1 MQRRSL
7 MILAILMFASTFA
20 CISVYADK
28 AAAQNVLNCSSFA
41 TQEEAQAELNR
52 DPSDPNNLDA
62 DNDGIACEELSSGTG
77 TTGTSTTGTTTG
89 TTGTTTGTTTAPI
102 AESGDCRV
110 VDTFSGSGPTRTDTP
125 FFTIVG
131 PQWRVVYEAK
141 NIAPPPVGMLFAF
154 FIRNERGQALD
165 PNGVD
170 IRSDQSGIKNVNSDP
185 GQYYIQI
192 ISSQVEWSLRV
203 EDCANTTTGTTGTT
217 TSTTSTT
224 ATTADTTGATT
235 ANTTG
240 NTTAD
245 TTGATTGN
253 STSANDNVISKTI
266 PEGRELPNTGGLS
279 LLVPVVAL
287 LALFISGS
295 TIGLLFVLRR

>member
-1 MQRRSL
+1 
-7 MILAILMFASTFA
+7 
-20 CISVYADK
+20 
-28 AAAQNVLNCSSFA
+28 
-41 TQEEAQAELNR
+41 
-52 DPSDPNNLDA
+52 
-62 DNDGIACEELSSGTG
+62 
-77 TTGTSTTGTTTG
+77 
-89 TTGTTTGTTTAPI
+89 
-102 AESGDCRV
+102 
-110 VDTFSGSGPTRTDTP
+110 
-125 FFTIVG
+125 
-131 PQWRVVYEAK
+131 
-141 NIAPPPVGMLFAF
+141 MLFAF

-165 PNGVD
+165 PHGVA

-203 EDCANTTTGTTGTT
+203 EDCANTTTVTTGTT

-235 ANTTG
+235 ANTTGATTGDTTGATTADTTG